1 MDTNKNNFFQQI
13 SKITLIV
20 GIAVS
25 EIAAFTPIYAAGFTA
40 NGVQDNITNLNVQ
53 NTANINIL
61 KTSFTDSIMISSD
74 KNSHKILEG
83 EYGKGSPFFLEVKGN
98 KYRFSDATD
107 DGGDSK
113 WLSISELKYIKEGII
128 GVRERVYNKPK
139 FNYSKISKNVT
150 YYCLL
155 EIYPYPNG
163 IGQYRCSPSGWIEY
177 K

>member
-40 NGVQDNITNLNVQ
+40 NGVQDNI
-53 NTANINIL
+53 
-61 KTSFTDSIMISSD
+61 SSD

-98 KYRFSDATD
+98 KYKFSDATD

-128 GVRERVYNKPK
+128 GVHERVYNKPK

-163 IGQYRCSPSGWIEY
+163 IGQYRCSLSGWIEY